1 MGFDAMTFYRAA
13 KKLRRK
19 GVPIVPEVLQKA
31 IYFLHSS
38 FVPYEAE
45 IGEGTQLGYGG
56 MGVVIHKDAR
66 IGKHCLIS
74 QQVTIGGRSGLEG
87 APVIGNYVRIGAG
100 AKILG
105 PITVGDFAAI
115 GANAVVVKDVRRGA
129 VVAGVPAKELRR
141 KPGSGVDL
149 RGGLKVF
156 SGAPAGPGAAR
167 EAARA
172 RRAR

>member
-13 KKLRRK
+13 KGLHRR
-19 GVPIVPEVLQKA
+19 GVPMLPEILQKA
-31 IYFLHSS
+31 IYLFHNS
-38 FVPYEAE
+38 FIPYEAE

-87 APVIGNYVRIGAG
+87 APVIGSYVRIGAG

-105 PITVGDFAAI
+105 PITIGDFAAI

-129 VVAGVPAKELRR
+129 VVAGVPARELPRKTSSGGELRAE
-141 KPGSGVDL
+141 
-149 RGGLKVF
+149 LKVL
-156 SGAPAGPGAAR
+156 SDATGTGAGPPSKAV
-167 EAARA
+167 
-172 RRAR
+172 RRTC

>member
-13 KKLRRK
+13 KRLHRR
-19 GVPIVPEVLQKA
+19 GVPMLPEMLQKA
-31 IYFLHSS
+31 IYLLHNS

-87 APVIGNYVRIGAG
+87 APVIGSYVRIGAG

-129 VVAGVPAKELRR
+129 VVAGVPARELQR
-141 KPGSGVDL
+141 KPLSGSGL
-149 RGGLKVF
+149 RAGIGL
-156 SGAPAGPGAAR
+156 SDPPGTEAGPASKAV
-167 EAARA
+167 
-172 RRAR
+172 RRTC

>member
-1 MGFDAMTFYRAA
+1 MGFDAMTFYWTA
-13 KKLRRK
+13 KKLHRK

-31 IYFLHSS
+31 IYLLHNS

-105 PITVGDFAAI
+105 PITIGDFAAI
-115 GANAVVVKDVRRGA
+115 GANAVVVKDVRPGA
-129 VVAGVPAKELRR
+129 TVAGVPAKELRH
-141 KPGSGVDL
+141 KPGSGVDV

-156 SGAPAGPGAAR
+156 SGPPANPDAAGD
-167 EAARA
+167 AVRA